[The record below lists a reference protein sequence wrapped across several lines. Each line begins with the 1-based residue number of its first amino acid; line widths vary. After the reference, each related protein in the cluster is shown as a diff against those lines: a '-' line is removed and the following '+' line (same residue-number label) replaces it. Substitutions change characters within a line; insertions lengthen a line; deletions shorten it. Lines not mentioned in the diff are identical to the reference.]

1 LFLPG
6 QNIHGGTLTLFTL
19 LFGLSVPPLC
29 LAAGLVLGFMSRHRC
44 GNRGLWWNASALAL
58 YVFWATGGLDK
69 VLG

>member
-1 LFLPG
+1 
-6 QNIHGGTLTLFTL
+6 
-19 LFGLSVPPLC
+19 
-29 LAAGLVLGFMSRHRC
+29 MSRHRC